1 MLHIVGA
8 SSFHAAIDASPR
20 NFQRQI
26 FPIQTSVG
34 GLSIN
39 PATKKNYQSIQ
50 KNDDKLI
57 LWHDLINNTVAP
69 HHSSSWKPCSVE
81 LLLSILHGLR
91 HWISTIVYT
100 KRTNTTDII
109 KRLRIM
115 DILIIPVKK
124 LLSTRKR
131 KNNRILRDSRQT
143 HPSLI
148 LEERLI
154 RTVSRNRKYLKK
166 LVLKKRSKSA
176 TKKSKKQSTSKR
188 RQKKN
193 SKK

>member
-1 MLHIVGA
+1 MVHFVGA
-8 SSFHAAIDASPR
+8 SSFRAAIDASPR
-20 NFQRQI
+20 KFQRKI

-39 PATKKNYQSIQ
+39 PATKKNYQSLQ
-50 KNDDKLI
+50 KNEYKLI
-57 LWHDLINNTVAP
+57 LWHALINNTVVP
-69 HHSSSWKPCSVE
+69 HHSNSWKPCSVE

-91 HWISTIVYT
+91 HRIAAIVYT
-100 KRTNTTDII
+100 KRTNTTDIL
-109 KRLRIM
+109 KRLRTL
-115 DILIIPVKK
+115 DILIFPVKK

-131 KNNRILRDSRQT
+131 KNNRILRDSRQI

-148 LEERLI
+148 PEERLI
-154 RTVSRNRKYLKK
+154 RTVYRSRNNLKK